1 MVRVRVP
8 ASTSNL
14 GSGFDAVGLALRLYL
29 TVGMEVVAPGEASL
43 RCSGEGAEEIQNGPE
58 NLVRAAAET
67 LFERAGQPPPTLALE
82 IENEIPLARGLG
94 SSGAARIA
102 GIFAAN
108 HLLKEPLESEQLL
121 DLTVSLEGHP
131 ENASAS
137 LLGGLTLSCGPPEPL
152 TRRVEVAAGLLAVVL
167 VPEVRV
173 PTAEARNAPP
183 EKVAHSDAV
192 FNLQRSALLS
202 YAFVS
207 GDYSVL
213 KNAMRDRL
221 HQPYREKL
229 IPSYSDF
236 EKAACDRGA
245 LGVCISGSGSS
256 ILALTLG
263 EADAIA
269 AGWREAATTRR
280 VAARTL
286 VLEISNGGAEVVS
299 AD

>member
-14 GSGFDAVGLALRLYL
+14 GAGFDAVGLALQLYL
-29 TVGMEVVAPGEASL
+29 TVGMKIVDPGEASL
-43 RCSGEGAEEIQNGPE
+43 RCSGEGAEEIRSRPE
-58 NLVRAAAET
+58 NLVLAAVEK
-67 LFERAGQPPPTLALE
+67 LFERAGQPPPALALE

-108 HLLKEPLESEQLL
+108 HLLEEPLDADEML
-121 DLTVSLEGHP
+121 DLAVSLEGHP

-152 TRRVEVAAGLLAVVL
+152 TRRVEVATELRAVVL

-173 PTAEARNAPP
+173 PTAEARNALP
-183 EKVAHSDAV
+183 EKVVHSDAV

-202 YAFVS
+202 YAFLKR
-207 GDYSVL
+207 DYGAL

-221 HQPYREKL
+221 HQPYRGKL
-229 IPSYSDF
+229 IPAYADF
-236 EKAACDRGA
+236 EKAAYDCGA

-263 EADAIA
+263 EADVIA
-269 AGWREAATTRR
+269 AGWREVAKTRR
-280 VAARTL
+280 VAARML
-286 VLEISNGGAEVVS
+286 ILKISNRGAELVS

>member
-14 GSGFDAVGLALRLYL
+14 GSGFDAAGLALRLYL
-29 TVGMEVVAPGEASL
+29 TVRMKIVDPGEASL
-43 RCSGEGAEEIQNGPE
+43 LVSGEGADEIRKGPQD
-58 NLVRAAAET
+58 LVRAAAEKF
-67 LFERAGQPPPTLALE
+67 FEHAGQAPPPLALE
-82 IENEIPLARGLG
+82 IDNEIPLARGLG

-108 HLLKEPLESEQLL
+108 QLLEHPLQTDELL
-121 DLTVSLEGHP
+121 DLAVSLEGHP

-152 TRRVEVAAGLLAVVL
+152 TRRVEVATELCAVVL
-167 VPEVRV
+167 VPEIRV
-173 PTAEARNAPP
+173 PTAEARQALP

-202 YAFVS
+202 YAFLKR
-207 GDYSVL
+207 DYSVL
-213 KNAMRDRL
+213 RNAMRDRL
-221 HQPYREKL
+221 HQPFREKL
-229 IPSYSDF
+229 IPAYADF
-236 EKAACDRGA
+236 GKAALDCGA

-256 ILALTLG
+256 ILALTLD

-269 AGWREAATTRR
+269 AGWREVAKTRR

-286 VLEISNGGAEVVS
+286 ILEISNLGVELIS